1 VEFWGD
7 AVFHWFWMP
16 IFRGRTQRRSPF
28 AAFGNSKV
36 KENPKE
42 LPGLLCGAKWI
53 HAEGKG
59 REGIGESYQEW
70 KEGGET

>member
-1 VEFWGD
+1 L
-7 AVFHWFWMP
+7 
-16 IFRGRTQRRSPF
+16 S
-28 AAFGNSKV
+28 AFGNSKV

-70 KEGGET
+70 KEGGEA